1 MGDNLDFAL
10 PTDISE
16 LTPSYL
22 TEALRR
28 SGHLSNGEVLS
39 VDASPLGAGV
49 GFVGQLARLQLGYEG
64 DRGELPS
71 TMIAKFP
78 IGDPMAVYIAQ
89 MYGFYR
95 TEAECYRQ
103 ASTVG
108 LGVPTP
114 AVYFSEVS
122 DDDTGTLI
130 LMEDLSDARMADQV
144 AGADLADAQAVMDV
158 GAQLHAAW
166 WESDRL
172 AELTWLRPLNN
183 PAYMAVGDQYAA
195 SWPIFAEM
203 FASAPAAALEVGER
217 IAAQL
222 PSSYDWLMANR
233 PTTLVHTDFRLDNFF
248 FGRSG
253 APVTVIDWQL
263 TVRSVGAFD
272 VGYFIVQ
279 SLTTEMRRQHGD
291 GLLRR
296 WHQGL
301 IDRGVSDYSWDDAAA
316 DFHESVMLQMSIP
329 VIAAANLDP
338 ANERGKHL
346 LNCLGHRSC
355 QALADYGCSE
365 LRIG

>member
-1 MGDNLDFAL
+1 M
-10 PTDISE
+10 
-16 LTPSYL
+16 
-22 TEALRR
+22 
-28 SGHLSNGEVLS
+28 
-39 VDASPLGAGV
+39 
-49 GFVGQLARLQLGYEG
+49 
-64 DRGELPS
+64 
-71 TMIAKFP
+71 AK
-78 IGDPMAVYIAQ
+78 YIAQ

-114 AVYFSEVS
+114 VVYFSEVS

-183 PAYMAVGDQYAA
+183 PAYMAVGDQYAT

-203 FASAPAAALEVGER
+203 FASAPTAALEVGER

-248 FGRSG
+248 FGRSA

-272 VGYFIVQ
+272 IGYFIVQ
-279 SLTTEMRRQHGD
+279 SLTTEMRRQHGE

-301 IDRGVSDYSWDDAAA
+301 IDRGVSDYSWDDAGGRLPRLGDAA
-316 DFHESVMLQMSIP
+316 DV
-329 VIAAANLDP
+329 DP
-338 ANERGKHL
+338 
-346 LNCLGHRSC
+346 GHRRGQSRPS
-355 QALADYGCSE
+355 QRTREAPSRLPGSSQLPGVGR
-365 LRIG
+365 LRLQWAPYRLSHPNNGSHVAHRARVRYSSLRSGSRTSRCNRSGEMAVRGSGRANHLGGVAAGRVHH